1 MINKN
6 EFGSIEVSNKAIN
19 DIANICVENT
29 KGIYPNKKEGTSV
42 CSFKDDELK
51 VNVSIKVLQGID
63 VVKTCNNL
71 QSKIKM
77 AIGEMTGL
85 EAKSIDIDIQGFVS
99 EK

>member
-19 DIANICVENT
+19 DIANICVEKT
-29 KGIYPNKKEGTSV
+29 KGVYPNKKDGTSA
-42 CSFKDDELK
+42 CNFKDDELK
-51 VNVSIKVLQGID
+51 VVVSVKVKQGID

-71 QSKIKM
+71 QSKIKT
-77 AIGEMTGL
+77 AIGEMTGI
-85 EAKSIDIDIQGFVS
+85 EAKSVDIEIQGFVS

>member
-19 DIANICVENT
+19 DIANICVEKT
-29 KGIYPNKKEGTSV
+29 KGVYPNKKDGTSV
-42 CSFKDDELK
+42 CNFKDDELK
-51 VNVSIKVLQGID
+51 VVVSVKVKQGID

-71 QSKIKM
+71 QSKIKT
-77 AIGEMTGL
+77 AIGEMTGI
-85 EAKSIDIDIQGFVS
+85 ETKSVDIEIQGFVS

>member
-19 DIANICVENT
+19 DIANICVNKT
-29 KGIYPNKKEGTSV
+29 KGVYSTKKDGSSA
-42 CSFKDDELK
+42 CNFKADELK
-51 VNVSIKVLQGID
+51 VVVPIKVKQGID

-71 QSKIKM
+71 QSKIKES
-77 AIGEMTGL
+77 IGEMTGL
-85 EAKSIDIDIQGFVS
+85 DCKSVDIEIEGFVS